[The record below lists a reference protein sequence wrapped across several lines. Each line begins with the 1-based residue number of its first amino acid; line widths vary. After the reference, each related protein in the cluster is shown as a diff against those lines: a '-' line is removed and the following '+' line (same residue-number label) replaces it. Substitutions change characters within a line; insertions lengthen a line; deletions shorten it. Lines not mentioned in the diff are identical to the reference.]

1 MWDTMKGTVL
11 DYSTL
16 KATYGVEPE
25 RFIEVMGLSGDTGD
39 NIPGVP
45 GVGEKT
51 ALDLIKRFGSME
63 AVFDHL
69 DTIPGKRLKENLVQS
84 KDMARLSKELVT
96 IDRFVPL
103 AEGVEDLAVG
113 EPDRE
118 GLAQIFRD
126 MEFKGL
132 WEQFTAR
139 ETESVEYR
147 SVLSLDVLRELV
159 GRIRAAGM
167 VCVDTETT
175 SPDPLRAGLVGLSF
189 TWEEGKAFYIPVGHS
204 YWGVPAQI
212 SWTEAKGLLKDL
224 LEDEEVLKVGQN
236 IKYDAEVLGRHGVE
250 MRGIHFDTMVASY
263 VINPGLR
270 QHNLDL
276 LAQQYLNRK
285 MIAYKDVVGRGKE
298 AINFSEVPIQVATS
312 YSCEDAD
319 ITLRLTKVLGERL
332 KADQNEQLF
341 YDLEMKLIP
350 VLMEME
356 ISGIRIDSA
365 FFQEMSGRFSQ
376 DINRMEREIYEE
388 AGMEFNINSPQQLA
402 FVLFERLQL
411 PGMKRTTKTKQPSTD
426 VKVLRTL
433 AASPFK
439 IPGLLLRYRTL
450 TKLKSTYLDALVKL
464 VHPETGRVHTSF
476 NQTVTATGRLSSSNP
491 NLQNIPVRGEEG
503 REIRRG
509 FVADGG
515 NVLVS
520 ADYSQVELRIF
531 AHYSEDKAFMEAFRR
546 NEDIHTRTAGEI
558 LGMNPED
565 ITPEKR
571 RIAKAINFGI
581 IYGMGPQKLSEQLG
595 IELKVAKDYISTY
608 YQRYAGVAQVQGGND

>member
-1 MWDTMKGTVL
+1 M
-11 DYSTL
+11 
-16 KATYGVEPE
+16 EPE
-25 RFIEVMGLSGDTGD
+25 EFIDVMGLSGDTSD
-39 NIPGVP
+39 NIPGVQ

-51 ALDLIKRFGSME
+51 ALDLIRRFGSME
-63 AVFDHL
+63 AVFDQL
-69 DTIPGKRLKENLVQS
+69 DTIPRKKLKENLVQS

-103 AEGVEDLAVG
+103 VEGVEDLAVG

-132 WEQFTAR
+132 WEQFAAR
-139 ETESVEYR
+139 ETQSVDYR
-147 SVLSLDVLRELV
+147 TVLSLDVLRKLV
-159 GRIRAAGM
+159 GRIRAAGL

-189 TWEEGKAFYIPVGHS
+189 TWEEGKAFYIPVAHS
-204 YWGVPAQI
+204 YWGVPTQI
-212 SWTEAKGLLKDL
+212 SWTEAKGLLKDF
-224 LEDEEVLKVGQN
+224 LEDEKVLKVGQN
-236 IKYDAEVLGRHGVE
+236 IKYDAEVLRRHGVE

-276 LAQQYLNRK
+276 LAQQYLNHK

-298 AINFSEVPIQVATS
+298 AINFSEVPVDMATS

-319 ITLRLTKVLGERL
+319 ITLRLTTVLGERL

-365 FFQEMSGRFSQ
+365 FFEEMSGRFSQ
-376 DINRMEREIYEE
+376 EIKAMEREIHEE

-402 FVLFERLQL
+402 FVLFEKLQL
-411 PGMKRTTKTKQPSTD
+411 PGMKRTTKTRQPSTD
-426 VKVLRTL
+426 VRVLRKL

-439 IPGLLLRYRTL
+439 IPRLLLRYRTL

-509 FVADGG
+509 FVADGE

-531 AHYSEDKAFMEAFRR
+531 AHYSEDEAFMEAFRR
-546 NEDIHTRTAGEI
+546 DEDIHTRTAWEI

-581 IYGMGPQKLSEQLG
+581 IYGMGPQKLSEELG
-595 IELKVAKDYISTY
+595 IET
-608 YQRYAGVAQVQGGND
+608 QGG